1 MTIQTP
7 PAKTKEE
14 LDATKIIAEAF
25 AGAVSNMF
33 GTQTG
38 KTISKD
44 AIKLTDISAKQLL
57 ESIAR
62 EIQFTGTF
70 SKEDIKN
77 FVDSYNKK
85 ANEQLDIVVRDVKSS
100 AAAGA
105 TAEDI
110 KTTISTK
117 FPNFFDPKSFTRD
130 FIWSKVNFAD
140 QVSLGAKALDA
151 LQTTRQIYKDFN
163 TTASDV
169 EIQATAERIAKGEIS
184 ADDLKTELSRVAS
197 LNYPQLAERFK
208 NTPGATTR
216 ALVLPTLKIVADA
229 WGVPIDTLD
238 LSDPFIDSLIR
249 PDGVV
254 GKATPKTPSEVFNAA
269 MMHPNRDKSVA
280 GNQDARNAA
289 TAFGK
294 AMGFGV

>member
-169 EIQATAERIAKGEIS
+169 EIQATAKRIAKGEIS
-184 ADDLKTELSRVAS
+184 ADDLKTELSRVAA

-254 GKATPKTPSEVFNAA
+254 GKAAPKTPSEVFNAA